1 MEFYHKDIDTVKYV
15 LATSNR
21 PTQLEKKFLFCL
33 VQKICF
39 VKEKNVKKQ
48 SNLEKSILN
57 LTTTNGIMRIINK
70 ANISEDT
77 FNTTKGKL
85 YAKL

>member
-1 MEFYHKDIDTVKYV
+1 MSLLCIPIKRNKNHTLMEFYHKDIDTVKYV

-39 VKEKNVKKQ
+39 VKEKNVKK
-48 SNLEKSILN
+48 
-57 LTTTNGIMRIINK
+57 
-70 ANISEDT
+70 
-77 FNTTKGKL
+77 
-85 YAKL
+85 